1 MRFFKL
7 KFGLAPPPQMKNA
20 LSQELTNTVPRTHEN
35 GQTYINEMSRL
46 VFKDAKS
53 RLILCRLTN

>member
-1 MRFFKL
+1 
-7 KFGLAPPPQMKNA
+7 MKNA
-20 LSQELTNTVPRTHEN
+20 LSQELTNTVPRAHEN

-53 RLILCRLTN
+53 RLILCRLTNWLQLKNNSVTNLTS